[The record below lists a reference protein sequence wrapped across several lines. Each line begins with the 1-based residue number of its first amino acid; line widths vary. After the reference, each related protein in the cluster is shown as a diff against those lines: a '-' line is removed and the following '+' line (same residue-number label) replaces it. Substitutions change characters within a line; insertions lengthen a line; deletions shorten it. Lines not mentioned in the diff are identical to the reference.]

1 MGQRKKHIKN
11 VTTLFILG
19 GIMRFTALLVCA
31 LFVKTSLF
39 ALTQEEEKGLY
50 KNKLP
55 NFQIGV
61 DIDPDTLRD
70 RSKEINPQELLKQMD
85 TNSTKFKEQYGEL
98 KFLQSK
104 EAEKHAKEA
113 KEYSNSKEFKD
124 LVKQNKDHIL
134 YDKSIDWSKYSIVAN
149 NNQELTSQKQ
159 QNINKFLDSDDRVF
173 IVISESIPKET
184 IIDYFKLLENVNT
197 DVTFILRGVV
207 GNDISQINP
216 TLNYIRDLLIKDKN
230 VDMQD
235 PKNHY
240 HYNIEINPK
249 IIRKFKIESV
259 PAVVYVQ
266 GYNQALQ
273 EATEIPKE
281 TGGERYYIAYGNV
294 AVDYALQK
302 INQEARSKSLEN
314 LIKNMENSF
323 FK

>member
-1 MGQRKKHIKN
+1 
-11 VTTLFILG
+11 
-19 GIMRFTALLVCA
+19 MRFTALLVCA

-104 EAEKHAKEA
+104 EAEKHAKEI
-113 KEYSNSKEFKD
+113 KEYSDSKDFKD
-124 LVKQNKDHIL
+124 LVEQNENHLL
-134 YDKSIDWSKYSIVAN
+134 YDKEIDWGKYVATPQTEQQMQSTQPKN
-149 NNQELTSQKQ
+149 LNQFLSQNDK
-159 QNINKFLDSDDRVF
+159 IF
-173 IVISESIPKET
+173 IVISESMPKET
-184 IIDYFKLLENVNT
+184 ILNYFRTLENVNT

-207 GNDISQINP
+207 GNDISKITP
-216 TLNYIRDLLIKDKN
+216 TFNYVRDLLIKDKN
-230 VDMQD
+230 GKPDD
-235 PKNHY
+235 PKNRFHY
-240 HYNIEINPK
+240 QVDINPK
-249 IIRKFKIESV
+249 VTQKFKIQKV
-259 PAVVYVQ
+259 PAVIYIQ
-266 GYNQALQ
+266 NYDYSLQ
-273 EATEIPKE
+273 EPTELKME
-281 TGGERYYIAYGNV
+281 NSNERYYVAYGDV
-294 AVDYALQK
+294 GIDYALRE
-302 INQEARSKSLEN
+302 INKKARSKSLEN

>member
-159 QNINKFLDSDDRVF
+159 QNINKFLDSDDKVF

-207 GNDISQINP
+207 GMIFHK
-216 TLNYIRDLLIKDKN
+216 LIL
-230 VDMQD
+230 
-235 PKNHY
+235 H
-240 HYNIEINPK
+240 
-249 IIRKFKIESV
+249 
-259 PAVVYVQ
+259 
-266 GYNQALQ
+266 
-273 EATEIPKE
+273 
-281 TGGERYYIAYGNV
+281 
-294 AVDYALQK
+294 
-302 INQEARSKSLEN
+302 
-314 LIKNMENSF
+314 
-323 FK
+323 

>member
-1 MGQRKKHIKN
+1 
-11 VTTLFILG
+11 
-19 GIMRFTALLVCA
+19 
-31 LFVKTSLF
+31 
-39 ALTQEEEKGLY
+39 
-50 KNKLP
+50 
-55 NFQIGV
+55 
-61 DIDPDTLRD
+61 
-70 RSKEINPQELLKQMD
+70 MD
-85 TNSTKFKEQYGEL
+85 SNSTKFKEQYGEL

-159 QNINKFLDSDDRVF
+159 QNINKFLDSDDKVF

-294 AVDYALQK
+294 SSRLCTAK
-302 INQEARSKSLEN
+302 NQPRGK
-314 LIKNMENSF
+314 K
-323 FK
+323 